1 MGKMGKIST
10 NATSNTGE
18 QMQNF
23 SIEILILVS
32 SLAMPLPKMINKL
45 NTFLRGEQDWPRTT
59 VSTSDL
65 EGDGELYIK
74 LTFTVEA
81 QDLEEAKNFAT
92 SYEDQVQEFF
102 KEQNERSSEIFSEA
116 KQEKRLCKHTS
127 KM

>member
-1 MGKMGKIST
+1 MGKIST